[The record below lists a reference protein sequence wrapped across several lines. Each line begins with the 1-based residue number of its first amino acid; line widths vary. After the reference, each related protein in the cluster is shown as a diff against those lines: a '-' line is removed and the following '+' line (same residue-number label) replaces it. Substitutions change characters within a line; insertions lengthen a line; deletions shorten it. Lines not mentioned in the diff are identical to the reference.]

1 MYLIGDRSGVWKGLY
16 EYIFLNGIVIGY
28 SDGILLG
35 QVNGYELRASYGD
48 FLRKFQIYP
57 GWVIWKGTLS
67 ENPNGREVGASVRVF
82 LGNVQLDLDWVI
94 WKDILSEIPDGP

>member
-16 EYIFLNGIVIGY
+16 EYIFLNVIVIGY

-48 FLRKFQIYP
+48 FLR
-57 GWVIWKGTLS
+57 
-67 ENPNGREVGASVRVF
+67 
-82 LGNVQLDLDWVI
+82 
-94 WKDILSEIPDGP
+94 